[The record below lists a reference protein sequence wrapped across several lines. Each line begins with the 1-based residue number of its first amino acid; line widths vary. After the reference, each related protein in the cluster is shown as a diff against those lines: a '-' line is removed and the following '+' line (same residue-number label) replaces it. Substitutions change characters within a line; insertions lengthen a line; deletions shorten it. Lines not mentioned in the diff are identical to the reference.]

1 MKSPILGEKK
11 LRAHNMKNLNEDGHT
26 DKPSA
31 IRKLKVSIEN
41 AEAILKALESNDKE
55 LMSWW
60 MDKITLAN
68 DYLSKAKDFIE
79 NPVNENYEADRE
91 GYKKYFKDNKYF
103 RKQLIR
109 VEKYSKGAPSFMKRG
124 EIGMATQMLGDIKF
138 QVDNIL
144 EEIADEFD
152 MPELVDHVV
161 KEAATPK
168 SNPEYF
174 KGLSKKDK
182 EERERVIKRR
192 SKMDSGDP
200 RAYKGFATD
209 KGEKTKPSKW
219 NAKFKKMYGE
229 MTEDQKKVV
238 HEKLSAKIKKA
249 LKNKAKKA
257 NAPQGALTT
266 VYNKGLA
273 AWRTGHRPG
282 ASQHAWAMARVNSFL
297 AGGPARKV
305 DSAQWNQV
313 KKHRKKK

>member
-1 MKSPILGEKK
+1 MKPI
-11 LRAHNMKNLNEDGHT
+11 NEDGHT

-60 MDKITLAN
+60 MDKVTLAN
-68 DYLSKAKDFIE
+68 DYLSKAKDYIA
-79 NPVNENYEADRE
+79 NPTEDVNEAV
-91 GYKKYFKDNKYF
+91 YKLKPGSTASDLDELDAALARQKILGKPDFSKLTWTFKGNK
-103 RKQLIR
+103 RQNIK
-109 VEKYSKGAPSFMKRG
+109 VDKMMK
-124 EIGMATQMLGDIKF
+124 AIKAKK
-138 QVDNIL
+138 I
-144 EEIADEFD
+144 
-152 MPELVDHVV
+152 

-168 SNPEYF
+168 TQPNYY

-192 SKMDSGDP
+192 TKMDSDDP
-200 RAYKGFATD
+200 KAYKGFATD
-209 KGEKTKPSKW
+209 KGVKTKPSKW
-219 NAKFKKMYGE
+219 TAKFKKMYGE
-229 MTEDQKKVV
+229 MNEEQKKVV
-238 HEKLSAKIKKA
+238 HEKLSAKIRKS

-257 NAPQGALTT
+257 NAPMGALTQ

-282 ASQHAWAMARVNSFL
+282 ASQHAWAMGRVNSFL

-305 DSAQWNQV
+305 DSAQWNKV
-313 KKHRKKK
+313 KKHRKK

>member
-1 MKSPILGEKK
+1 
-11 LRAHNMKNLNEDGHT
+11 MKNLNEDGHT

-91 GYKKYFKDNKYF
+91 GYKQYFKDNKFF
-103 RKQLIR
+103 RKDLIKI
-109 VEKYSKGAPSFMKRG
+109 EKYSKGAPSFMKRG
-124 EIGMATQMLGDIKF
+124 EIGMATQMLRDIKF

>member
-1 MKSPILGEKK
+1 M
-11 LRAHNMKNLNEDGHT
+11 HNMKNLNEDGHT

-91 GYKKYFKDNKYF
+91 GYKQYFKDNKFF
-103 RKQLIR
+103 RKDLIKI
-109 VEKYSKGAPSFMKRG
+109 EKYSKGAPSFMKRG
-124 EIGMATQMLGDIKF
+124 EIGMATQMLRDIKF

>member
-1 MKSPILGEKK
+1 
-11 LRAHNMKNLNEDGHT
+11 MKNLNEDGHT

-138 QVDNIL
+138 QIDNIL

-152 MPELVDHVV
+152 MPDLVDHVV

>member
-1 MKSPILGEKK
+1 
-11 LRAHNMKNLNEDGHT
+11 
-26 DKPSA
+26 
-31 IRKLKVSIEN
+31 
-41 AEAILKALESNDKE
+41 
-55 LMSWW
+55 
-60 MDKITLAN
+60 
-68 DYLSKAKDFIE
+68 
-79 NPVNENYEADRE
+79 
-91 GYKKYFKDNKYF
+91 
-103 RKQLIR
+103 
-109 VEKYSKGAPSFMKRG
+109 
-124 EIGMATQMLGDIKF
+124 
-138 QVDNIL
+138 
-144 EEIADEFD
+144 